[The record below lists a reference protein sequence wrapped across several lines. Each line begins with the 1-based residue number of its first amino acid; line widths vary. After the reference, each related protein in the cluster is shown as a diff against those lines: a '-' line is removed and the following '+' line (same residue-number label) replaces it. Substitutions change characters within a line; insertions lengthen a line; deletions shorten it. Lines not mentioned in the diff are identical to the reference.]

1 MMLQKFR
8 LLTLLSLV
16 ALSVMGV
23 YANSAAA
30 VRPTR
35 MAIDETVVTVVNDL
49 CGFPVTVTST
59 QVGVE
64 TTFYDQNG
72 TVTRIQAHAVEQDV
86 FTANGQS
93 LTGLPYTFN
102 VRVLFEDGEL
112 THVYA
117 SGLVSRVP
125 LPDGTMFLSAGRLD
139 FAAHPGAEFLIVPDV
154 GRSGN
159 VAAFCAA
166 LAP

>member
-8 LLTLLSLV
+8 LLSLLSLV
-16 ALSVMGV
+16 ALSAMGV

-30 VRPTR
+30 TAPTR
-35 MAIDETVVTVVNDL
+35 VAIDETVVTVVNDL

-72 TVTRIQAHAVEQDV
+72 TITRIQAHAVEQDV
-86 FTANGQS
+86 FTANGKS
-93 LTGLPYTFN
+93 LTGLPYAFS
-102 VRVLFEDGEL
+102 VQVLFDDGVF
-112 THVYA
+112 THLYA
-117 SGLVSRVP
+117 SGVMSRVP
-125 LPDGTMFLSAGRLD
+125 LPDGTVFLSAGRVD